1 MFSLRRREWVLET
14 TIRYIKPIGGPC
26 GREGLLVGCEDG
38 NVVKVFID
46 NPFPVP
52 LVRHRASIR
61 FLDLSMYR
69 DKLAVVDE
77 NSAVSVYDLTTGAHI
92 FEEQNAEAVAWN
104 TEIPDM
110 LCFSAHG
117 ALSIKTGTF
126 PLHQQRMQG
135 VVVGFKGS
143 RIYAL
148 HYVAMNAID
157 VPQVCENDFWHGT
170 RKWPNRALGSLVAC
184 ACGQSA
190 SLYRYLEKRDFAAA
204 YKIAC
209 LGVTDADWR

>member
-1 MFSLRRREWVLET
+1 MQ
-14 TIRYIKPIGGPC
+14 
-26 GREGLLVGCEDG
+26 
-38 NVVKVFID
+38 
-46 NPFPVP
+46 
-52 LVRHRASIR
+52 
-61 FLDLSMYR
+61 R
-69 DKLAVVDE
+69 DRIAVVDE
-77 NSAVSVYDLTTGAHI
+77 HSDVAVYELKTGACL
-92 FEEQNAEAVAWN
+92 FEESNAEAVAWN

-157 VPQVCENDFWHGT
+157 VPQ
-170 RKWPNRALGSLVAC
+170 
-184 ACGQSA
+184 SA
-190 SLYRYLEKRDFAAA
+190 SLYRYLERRDFAAA
-204 YKIAC
+204 FQIA
-209 LGVTDADWR
+209 